1 VVEQRKSHTADASAE
16 ALLLARLRR
25 LRSELECDAAQVC
38 AGTEGSVHRMRIT
51 ARRLRS
57 VVTTF
62 EPLLAAG
69 SVAGLRDDLRW
80 LGASLSSAR
89 DAQVLRERFAT
100 RLASLAPEL
109 VVGGVA
115 ADLAAG
121 LCAASHEGSFLAR
134 GALRSDRY
142 LEMLEDL
149 DDLIAAPPVR
159 RCAHGPARRV
169 LPRLLRKDAR
179 RVRRAA
185 DQASHADTAQRD
197 ERMHELRKKVKRL
210 RYAAETAAPV
220 YPPASRVM
228 RRATDLQEVL
238 GLRQDAVVAGHQLE
252 RFAALAEEEE
262 RDVSTY
268 ALLRRL
274 EEGSVARA
282 DGTFDRAWSRLAR
295 AVRVLDD

>member
-1 VVEQRKSHTADASAE
+1 MVERRARHAADASAA
-16 ALLLARLRR
+16 ALLLARLRL
-25 LRSELECDAAQVC
+25 LRSQLESDAAEVA

-62 EPLLAAG
+62 EPLLAPG
-69 SVAGLRDDLRW
+69 TVAGLRDDLRW
-80 LGASLSSAR
+80 LGLSLSPAR
-89 DAQVLRERFAT
+89 DAQVLRQRFAT
-100 RLASLAPEL
+100 RIASLGPEL

-115 ADLAAG
+115 EDLAAG
-121 LCAASHEGSFLAR
+121 LCTASHEGILLAR
-134 GALRSDRY
+134 RALGSDRY
-142 LEMLEDL
+142 VGLLRGL
-149 DDLIAAPPVR
+149 DDLVASPPVR
-159 RCAHGPARRV
+159 RSAHGRARRV
-169 LPRLLRKDAR
+169 IPRLLRKDAR

-185 DQASHADTAQRD
+185 DEASLADAAHRD

-220 YPPASRVM
+220 YPPARRVM

-238 GLRQDAVVAGHQLE
+238 GCRQDAVVAGHRLE
-252 RFAALAEEEE
+252 RFAALAEEDG
-262 RDVSTY
+262 RDASTY

-282 DGTFDRAWSRLAR
+282 DGTFDEAWARLDR
-295 AVRVLDD
+295 AVRALDG